1 MHPEPAPEPAPK
13 LHQSQE
19 DSNALVMSF
28 FAVRQTLGYLGLFLP
43 ASLLVH
49 AALHGGRLEASI
61 SDFYYT
67 GMGGVLVGTLV
78 AIGLFLI
85 SYQGYAPLPGERL
98 SDRWLARVAGVSALG
113 VALFPVHRAGYPVC
127 TVTPDTCWVF
137 GAASHPEALHF
148 ASAIVFFACMA
159 AFSLFQFTR
168 GDRDAAG
175 RPRWTPRC
183 TLFILC
189 GTIIVAVMVA
199 MVPYFFAGPADKAQ
213 MAASHYLFW
222 SESIGVAAFAV
233 SWLAKGRALGSLRR
247 GMARLASRA

>member
-1 MHPEPAPEPAPK
+1 MPADPTLP

-19 DSNALVMSF
+19 DSNALVLSF
-28 FAVRQTLGYLGLFLP
+28 LAVRQTLGYLGLFLP
-43 ASLLVH
+43 ASLLFH
-49 AALHGGRLEASI
+49 AARPDARLEASI
-61 SDFYYT
+61 SDFYYS

-85 SYQGYAPLPGERL
+85 SYQGYAALPGERL
-98 SDRWLARVAGVSALG
+98 SDRWLARIAGVAALG

-127 TVTPDTCWVF
+127 TVTPDACWVF
-137 GAASHPEALHF
+137 GATGHPEALHY

-159 AFSLFQFTR
+159 VFSLFQFTR

-199 MVPYFFAGPADKAQ
+199 MLPYFLAGPADKAR
-213 MAASHYLFW
+213 MAADHYLFW
-222 SESIGVAAFAV
+222 CESIGVTAFAV